1 MSELGKIRQA
11 IDEIDRKMAALFE
24 ERMKQ
29 SAAASAY
36 KKANKLPIYVPEREQ
51 QMLEDNAMWIDE
63 PALRPYYR
71 AFLRNIL
78 DLSKDYQRTLGAG
91 TITEG
96 KDWNIVLSGMPGSGK
111 SAVSR
116 ILAEKTGRPLIDTD
130 EVIVKRT
137 GITIREIF
145 SRYGELYFRNLESEV
160 IREVA
165 GAPGQILSIGGGAIL
180 RRENVRALHQS
191 GRIYFLDRDP
201 ALIEVSMERP
211 LADTREKLFDL
222 YHDRYAVYL
231 ATADERVEI
240 TSPEEAAEK
249 ILLSLKEK
257 GEQPAEP
264 EPSIRQERSEDNQ
277 A

>member
-116 ILAEKTGRPLIDTD
+116 ILAEKTGRRRRDP
-130 EVIVKRT
+130 EKRKRKSPSSKRT
-137 GITIREIF
+137 NLF
-145 SRYGELYFRNLESEV
+145 SGPGSCPDRSIHGTHLGRYQRKTV
-160 IREVA
+160 
-165 GAPGQILSIGGGAIL
+165 
-180 RRENVRALHQS
+180 
-191 GRIYFLDRDP
+191 
-201 ALIEVSMERP
+201 
-211 LADTREKLFDL
+211 
-222 YHDRYAVYL
+222 
-231 ATADERVEI
+231 
-240 TSPEEAAEK
+240 
-249 ILLSLKEK
+249 
-257 GEQPAEP
+257 
-264 EPSIRQERSEDNQ
+264 
-277 A
+277 